1 MYQFT
6 KQDQNVLFRLER
18 TDDIAK
24 LTMLKPA
31 TIETLRTDGCVNMI
45 NDLPRLDMI
54 WLDETDSIP
63 ESEKQ
68 KIEAICRFFIHGA

>member
-31 TIETLRTDGCVNMI
+31 TIETLRTDGRVNMI

>member
-6 KQDQNVLFRLER
+6 KQDQNVLFRLEG

-31 TIETLRTDGCVNMI
+31 TIEKLRTDGRVNMI
-45 NDLPRLDMI
+45 DDLSHLDMI